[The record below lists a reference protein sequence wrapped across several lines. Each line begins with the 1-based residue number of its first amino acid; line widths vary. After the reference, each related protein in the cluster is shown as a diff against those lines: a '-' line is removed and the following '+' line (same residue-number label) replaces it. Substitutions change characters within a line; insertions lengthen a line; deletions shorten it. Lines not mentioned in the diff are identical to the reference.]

1 MQHIMPHYSPTMWDH
16 TLNAEKW
23 LLHPMFHR
31 QQPTSCFKKTSDAP
45 WWFIAS
51 SQSSD
56 GLSLAHLITHIDLF
70 EGWALQAMPNSKQSA
85 TTWNFECKKL
95 NHTHTHTLMH
105 AIRVTLHPLH
115 WILVN
120 VCVKIPAVCSF
131 VARREYIMEA
141 HTHKHTCNCKCMH
154 AIARPY
160 FQGFLSSHQ
169 KCTKMLY
176 RNMSWHRWLIT
187 WAQ

>member
-95 NHTHTHTLMH
+95 NHTHTHSDACHSSHPSSTSLNPRQRMCENTCSLFLCGKAGVHHGSSHTHTQTHMQLQMH
-105 AIRVTLHPLH
+105 ACHSPPLLSGFSFFAPKMH
-115 WILVN
+115 QD
-120 VCVKIPAVCSF
+120 AVSQHV
-131 VARREYIMEA
+131 VA
-141 HTHKHTCNCKCMH
+141 
-154 AIARPY
+154 
-160 FQGFLSSHQ
+160 
-169 KCTKMLY
+169 
-176 RNMSWHRWLIT
+176 
-187 WAQ
+187 

>member
-95 NHTHTHTLMH
+95 NHTHTLWCMPFESPFIHFIESSSTYVWKYLQFVPLWQGGSTSWKLTHTNTH
-105 AIRVTLHPLH
+105 ATA
-115 WILVN
+115 N
-120 VCVKIPAVCSF
+120 A
-131 VARREYIMEA
+131 
-141 HTHKHTCNCKCMH
+141 CM
-154 AIARPY
+154 P
-160 FQGFLSSHQ
+160 
-169 KCTKMLY
+169 
-176 RNMSWHRWLIT
+176 
-187 WAQ
+187 